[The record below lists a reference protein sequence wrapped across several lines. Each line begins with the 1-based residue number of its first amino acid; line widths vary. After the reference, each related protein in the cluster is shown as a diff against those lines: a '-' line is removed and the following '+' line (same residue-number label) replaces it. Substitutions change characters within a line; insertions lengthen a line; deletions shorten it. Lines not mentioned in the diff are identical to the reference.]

1 MPWFLVGLS
10 IAGTVVAFTT
20 SSPGLLGLGLLV
32 AVVSMFCAIFAFAG
46 RRIAA
51 NAQPD
56 SALLTPDVLAHI
68 REKARR
74 EQAARAGVP
83 VPPQT
88 QAPRALTRDPPAPP
102 QKFT

>member
-1 MPWFLVGLS
+1 MPWILVGLS
-10 IAGTVVAFTT
+10 LAGMVVAFITT
-20 SSPGLLGLGLLV
+20 SPGILALALLV
-32 AVVSMFCAIFAFAG
+32 TVVSMFCAIFAFAA

-74 EQAARAGVP
+74 EQAARSAAS
-83 VPPQT
+83 QA
-88 QAPRALTRDPPAPP
+88 QAPRAIPRDPPPP